1 MSLACHPDKC
11 KHEKA
16 TGAQTAVNKAW
27 EVLRVSA
34 SRTAYDSSFRA
45 MIQRENEARQRE
57 EIRKQKQTQPA
68 ITPKMFQQQSV
79 KIIQRLA
86 RKQMQR
92 AVRKV
97 NKMLRLRIRI
107 QPSQAARKR
116 LIPEKGGPQ
125 TTWDVGTSTLKELKT
140 AISVKVSDSVTR
152 KFSFKEWQDR
162 TVAKQVAEKFAKST
176 LSITNQF
183 DCVKLKKDK
192 AVFAQ
197 QQGVECTGKETVA
210 VLRGLLEEA

>member
-1 MSLACHPDKC
+1 MADIIQRVIDASARGDLYAALGVAPLPQQGDSAVDALRRCTVLKDLPVASIKSAYVSMSLACHPDKC

-16 TGAQTAVNKAW
+16 TDAQTAVNKAW

-97 NKMLRLRIRI
+97 NKMLRLRLRI
-107 QPSQAARKR
+107 QPNQAARKR
-116 LIPEKGGPQ
+116 LIPKKRV
-125 TTWDVGTSTLKELKT
+125 DH
-140 AISVKVSDSVTR
+140 
-152 KFSFKEWQDR
+152 
-162 TVAKQVAEKFAKST
+162 KQP
-176 LSITNQF
+176 
-183 DCVKLKKDK
+183 
-192 AVFAQ
+192 
-197 QQGVECTGKETVA
+197 GM
-210 VLRGLLEEA
+210 